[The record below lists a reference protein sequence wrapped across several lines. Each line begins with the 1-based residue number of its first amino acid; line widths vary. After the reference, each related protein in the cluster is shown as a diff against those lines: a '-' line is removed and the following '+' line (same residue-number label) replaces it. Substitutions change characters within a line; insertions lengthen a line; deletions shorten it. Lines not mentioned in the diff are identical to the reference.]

1 MKKKVA
7 DRKMQLKTAG
17 YWALAVFVLFGSIV
31 MAGLIEKWI

>member
-1 MKKKVA
+1 MKKKVV

-17 YWALAVFVLFGSIV
+17 YWVLTVFAFFGSIV